1 MAFSVCWERD
11 LLEAAGH
18 RQYGAYK
25 SHMAAAQAA
34 LGSPSSDSTIS
45 SHRTLDTATLEDS
58 WSLRAVTAEPIHG
71 EGD

>member
-1 MAFSVCWERD
+1 
-11 LLEAAGH
+11 
-18 RQYGAYK
+18 
-25 SHMAAAQAA
+25 MAAAQAA